1 MTVVFSQAGV
11 FIYPTVASASH
22 GLSSLYKIDSNMTS
36 ASLDNAVSPASLS
49 DSTKTNPLRRND
61 IRNVVIIAHVDHG
74 KTTLVDC
81 LLRQSGQYR
90 DTELKGERILDSN
103 DLERER
109 GITILS
115 KNIAIHYRGVKI
127 NLIDTPG
134 HADFGGEVERVVKM
148 ADGALVL
155 VDAAEG
161 PMPQTRFVLE
171 KALQAGVRPIVV
183 VNKVDR
189 PDGRPHE
196 ALDEALELL
205 AELGGEEQLDAASYV
220 YASSKEGYATHD
232 PKTATKD
239 MRPLLDLLVDSLPGP
254 EVENEAPLQMM
265 VTTLD
270 WSEYVGRI
278 AVGRISAGKIEAG
291 QTIDLHQKGG
301 VSKQKVGGLFIFDKL
316 GRVPAESV
324 EAGDIVAIEG
334 LGSIE
339 IGDTI
344 SDVDANNAL
353 PRLTV
358 DEPTLEMV
366 FSVNSSP
373 MVGREGKYVT
383 TRQLKARLEK
393 ELERN
398 VALRVE
404 MVEGTEAYAVKGRGV
419 LHLAILI
426 ETMRREGFELSVG
439 KPRVIFKEI
448 NGKKHEPFETLRVEV
463 PTDAMGPVME
473 LVGNRRGTLEELSQ
487 RGEYSLL
494 RFLIPSRGLIG
505 LRTRLLNATRG
516 TAIIHH
522 RFESYRAVEGELPKR
537 ANGVLVSMTSGKT
550 MPHAMFLLQD
560 RSELI
565 VPAGVEVYEGMIVGE
580 NARENDMIVNPCREK
595 KLTNVRASGSD
606 DNVILKPSRTLSL
619 EAALEYIEE
628 DELVE
633 VTPENI
639 RLRKILL
646 TESARRRQGRNG

>member
-1 MTVVFSQAGV
+1 M
-11 FIYPTVASASH
+11 
-22 GLSSLYKIDSNMTS
+22 
-36 ASLDNAVSPASLS
+36 
-49 DSTKTNPLRRND
+49 RRPD

-81 LLRQSGQYR
+81 LLRQSGQFR
-90 DTELKGERILDSN
+90 DSELRGERILDSN
-103 DLERER
+103 DLEKER

-115 KNIAIHYRGVKI
+115 KNIALPYEGVKI
-127 NLIDTPG
+127 NVIDTPG

-148 ADGALVL
+148 ADGCLVL

-171 KALQAGVRPIVV
+171 KALQAGCVPIIV

-189 PDGRPHE
+189 PDGRPLE
-196 ALDEALELL
+196 ALDEGLELL
-205 AELGGEEQLDAASYV
+205 AELGGEEQLDSVRYV
-220 YASSKEGYATHD
+220 FTSAKEGYATTD
-232 PKTATKD
+232 PAVRTEN
-239 MRPLLDLLVDSLPGP
+239 MRPLFDLLIEALPGP
-254 EVENEAPLQMM
+254 DVVPDAPLQML
-265 VTTLD
+265 VTTLG

-278 AVGRISAGKIEAG
+278 AIGRIAAGEIKAG
-291 QTIDLHQKGG
+291 QTIELHQKNGP
-301 VSKQKVGGLFIFDKL
+301 VKVKAAGLFVFDNL
-316 GRVPAESV
+316 GRSAAESAS
-324 EAGDIVAIEG
+324 AGDIIALEG
-334 LGSIE
+334 LTDVE

-344 SDVDANNAL
+344 SAVDANNAL
-353 PRLTV
+353 PRLKI

-373 MVGREGKYVT
+373 MVGREGKFVT

-404 MVEGTEAYAVKGRGV
+404 MIEGVEAYAVKGRGV
-419 LHLAILI
+419 LHLAVLI

-448 NGKKHEPFETLRVEV
+448 DGKRHEPFETLQVEV
-463 PTDAMGPVME
+463 PTETMGPVME
-473 LVGNRRGTLEELSQ
+473 LVGLRRGQLESMTP
-487 RGEYSLL
+487 RGEYTMLK
-494 RFLIPSRGLIG
+494 FLIPSRGLIG

-516 TAIIHH
+516 TAIINH
-522 RFESYRAVEGELPKR
+522 RFESYRPVEGEVPKR
-537 ANGVLVSMTSGKT
+537 SNGVLISMVSGKT
-550 MPHAMFLLQD
+550 VPFAMYGLQD
-560 RSELI
+560 RSELL

-580 NARENDMIVNPCREK
+580 NVRDNDLAVNPCREK
-595 KLTNVRASGSD
+595 KLTNMRASGSD
-606 DNVILKPSRTLSL
+606 ENVILKPPRDMSL

-633 VTPENI
+633 VTPLNI

-646 TESARRRQGRNG
+646 KESDRRREGRNAG

>member
-1 MTVVFSQAGV
+1 M
-11 FIYPTVASASH
+11 
-22 GLSSLYKIDSNMTS
+22 
-36 ASLDNAVSPASLS
+36 
-49 DSTKTNPLRRND
+49 RRND

-81 LLRQSGQYR
+81 LLRQSGQFR
-90 DTELKGERILDSN
+90 ETELKGERILDSN

-115 KNIAIHYRGVKI
+115 KNIAIPYRGVKI

-148 ADGALVL
+148 ADGCLLL

-189 PDGRPHE
+189 PDGRPLE
-196 ALDEALELL
+196 ALDEGLELL
-205 AELGGEEQLDAASYV
+205 AELGGDEQLDDAAYV
-220 YASSKEGYATHD
+220 FSSAKNGFATSD
-232 PKTATKD
+232 PSQPSSD
-239 MRPLLDLLVDSLPGP
+239 MRPLLDLLVDALPGP
-254 EVENEAPLQMM
+254 DVDQEAPLQMM

-278 AVGRISAGKIEAG
+278 AVGRIQSGKIELG
-291 QTIDLHQKGG
+291 QSIDLHQKDG
-301 VSKQKVGGLFIFDKL
+301 VKKQKVGGLFVFDNL
-316 GRVPAESV
+316 GRAEAKSAR
-324 EAGDIVAIEG
+324 AGDIVAIEG
-334 LGSIE
+334 LEQVE

-344 SDVDANNAL
+344 GAIDANNAL
-353 PRLTV
+353 QRLKV

-373 MVGREGKYVT
+373 MAGREGKYVT

-419 LHLAILI
+419 LHLAVLI
-426 ETMRREGFELSVG
+426 ETMRREGYELSVG
-439 KPRVIFKEI
+439 KPRVIFRKI
-448 NGKKHEPFETLRVEV
+448 DGKQHEPYETLRVEV
-463 PTDAMGPVME
+463 PTEVMGPVME
-473 LVGNRRGTLEELSQ
+473 LVGHRRGQLEELAQ

-494 RFLIPSRGLIG
+494 RFLVPSRGLIG
-505 LRTRLLNATRG
+505 LRTKLLNATKG

-522 RFESYRAVEGELPKR
+522 RFESYRPVEGEQPKR
-537 ANGVLVSMTSGKT
+537 ANGVLISMVGGKT
-550 MPHAMFLLQD
+550 IPFALFGLQE
-560 RSELI
+560 RSELL
-565 VPAGVEVYEGMIVGE
+565 VAPGTEVYEGMIVGE
-580 NARENDMIVNPCREK
+580 NARDNDMTVNPCREK
-595 KLTNVRASGSD
+595 KLTNIRAAGSD
-606 DNVILKPSRTLSL
+606 DNVILKPPRDLSL

-639 RLRKILL
+639 RLRKITLK
-646 TESARRRQGRNG
+646 ESDRRRLNRNA